1 MTPDQF
7 NIDVQQ
13 INPLDFGEGTEE
25 LEARR
30 AEAAAEE
37 QMQAQQQAGTADQA
51 QQKDEAF
58 ATGGR
63 NNPQQCAVV
72 YNRYVVAYN
81 PILFDR

>member
-37 QMQAQQQAGTADQA
+37 QMQAQQQAGT
-51 QQKDEAF
+51 ELV
-58 ATGGR
+58 R
-63 NNPQQCAVV
+63 M
-72 YNRYVVAYN
+72 
-81 PILFDR
+81 